1 MNIGHRIN
9 ARKITL
15 CYIYWDLFYQEREQ
29 EWKNKDEEVKI
40 KEKRNYGL
48 EKDEHGEIMNVDHDF
63 LASMGVFAT
72 ESNQATWEDEEQDE
86 VWVFGLWE
94 LEDDLSVI
102 ANALRMEPLEI
113 DREYIYNIIWSYSA
127 YNQSIEKLV
136 DQYVTQFQWKDMEL
150 LKKSI
155 FLLGYTEKKILDT
168 DAKVIVN
175 EMVELAKRFGGYET
189 YKLVNSILH
198 KLII

>member
-1 MNIGHRIN
+1 
-9 ARKITL
+9 
-15 CYIYWDLFYQEREQ
+15 
-29 EWKNKDEEVKI
+29 
-40 KEKRNYGL
+40 
-48 EKDEHGEIMNVDHDF
+48 
-63 LASMGVFAT
+63 
-72 ESNQATWEDEEQDE
+72 
-86 VWVFGLWE
+86 
-94 LEDDLSVI
+94 
-102 ANALRMEPLEI
+102 
-113 DREYIYNIIWSYSA
+113 
-127 YNQSIEKLV
+127 
-136 DQYVTQFQWKDMEL
+136 MEL